1 MKTIG
6 LIGGTSWL
14 STVDYYRFINE
25 ETARRLGGL
34 HSARLVLASI
44 DFAEL
49 ATVMQAGDWDAAG
62 DILGRAAESLHRAG
76 VDGIMLC
83 SNLIHKVHDA
93 VAARVPE
100 PFLHIGDALA
110 ATITAGGYSVAALL
124 GTRPI
129 MEEGFYRERIEAKS
143 GARLI
148 VPDEKDRAYIDTA
161 IFERMCRNQFT
172 DEDRAEHNRIIGEL
186 GRRGAQCV
194 ILGCTE
200 LPVLL
205 SASSLPLLSSSLV
218 HSLYAVNWALDG
230 EGSQA

>member
-34 HSARLVLASI
+34 HSAKLVLASI

-49 ATVMQAGDWDAAG
+49 AAAMQAGDWDAAG
-62 DILGRAAESLHRAG
+62 DLLGRAAESLHRAG
-76 VDGIMLC
+76 VDGILLC

-93 VAARVPE
+93 VAARVSV

-110 ATITAGGYSVAALL
+110 AAVTAGGYSVAALL

-129 MEEGFYRERIEAKS
+129 MEEGFYRERIAARS
-143 GARLI
+143 GARII
-148 VPDEKDRAYIDTA
+148 VPEEKDRAYIDNA
-161 IFERMCRNQFT
+161 IFARMCRNQFT
-172 DEDRAEHNRIIGEL
+172 DEDRAALNRIIGEL
-186 GRRGAQCV
+186 GRQGAQCV

-205 SASSLPLLSSSLV
+205 TTSSLPLLSSTRV
-218 HSLYAVNWALDG
+218 HSLYAVDWSLG
-230 EGSQA
+230 TQG